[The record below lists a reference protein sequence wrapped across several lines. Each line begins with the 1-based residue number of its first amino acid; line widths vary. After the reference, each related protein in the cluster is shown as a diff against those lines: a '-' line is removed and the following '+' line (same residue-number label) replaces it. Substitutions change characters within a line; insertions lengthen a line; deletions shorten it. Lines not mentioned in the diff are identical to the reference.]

1 MQSCVVDT
9 LTVSFAA
16 EARRLEEKLAKH
28 EAEREKLAEKYRT
41 LKQRFQDRLRLRDLA
56 NDQIEDE
63 FRCPITH
70 EIMNFPV
77 IAADGFSYEQAAIER
92 WLQERKTS
100 PLTGQA
106 LPHYRL
112 LDNLTLKAA
121 ILSWKDH
128 RGDRGGAT
136 RLPRPASDPAGGGAW
151 VNPAWTGNE
160 AGSSSLFE

>member
-1 MQSCVVDT
+1 MVDT
-9 LTVSFAA
+9 LTISFAG
-16 EARRLEEKLAKH
+16 EARRLEEKLSKH

-77 IAADGFSYEQAAIER
+77 IAADSFSYEQAAIER
-92 WLQERKTS
+92 WLRERKTS
-100 PLTGQA
+100 PLTGLA
-106 LPHYRL
+106 LPHHQL

-121 ILSWKDH
+121 IHSWKDH
-128 RGDRGGAT
+128 RGDQGSHRP
-136 RLPRPASDPAGGGAW
+136 RRPASDPAAGGTW
-151 VNPAWTGNE
+151 VNPAWAGDE
-160 AGSSSLFE
+160 AGGSSLFE